1 MFLQFLRSYRR
12 SIVWSICALHYLN
25 VPTLNHT
32 LLLLGFCWVVC
43 LHDIPPPAFPMS
55 TGCVS
60 HHLVNVGILQ
70 IVETPCFSC
79 LLFPRVWSNPFSYL
93 HPLYKDSG
101 VVWFNGIILKG
112 LNCWSRSL
120 SVGIMMVISHSWSQ
134 SAETRENDE
143 GPFICTIFWIFHVP
157 VPSGFNIPVGNVNNS
172 QAPRSDDHSDFLME
186 HILYMAHYRSKTFL
200 TNFNM

>member
-12 SIVWSICALHYLN
+12 SIIWSICALHYLN

-79 LLFPRVWSNPFSYL
+79 LLSQEYDPIHLAICIHCTKIQVWCDSMISSWKDWIVGADPCRLESWWSFHTLEANLRRHEKMMKVHLHYL
-93 HPLYKDSG
+93 LNLPCSCSVRFQHTCWKRQQFTSTKVWWPLRF
-101 VVWFNGIILKG
+101 FNGAHPVHGTLSLKDIL
-112 LNCWSRSL
+112 
-120 SVGIMMVISHSWSQ
+120 
-134 SAETRENDE
+134 DE
-143 GPFICTIFWIFHVP
+143 LQHV
-157 VPSGFNIPVGNVNNS
+157 
-172 QAPRSDDHSDFLME
+172 R
-186 HILYMAHYRSKTFL
+186 
-200 TNFNM
+200 